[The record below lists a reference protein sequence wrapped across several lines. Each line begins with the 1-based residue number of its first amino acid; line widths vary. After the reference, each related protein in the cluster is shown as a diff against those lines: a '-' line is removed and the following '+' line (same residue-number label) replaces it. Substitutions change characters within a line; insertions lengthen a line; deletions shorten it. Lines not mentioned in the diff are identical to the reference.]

1 MTQPTGSL
9 VHTTE
14 IQVRWCDMDA
24 FGHVNNSVYLSYF
37 EMARID
43 WWHSITPKDL
53 QFQDVG
59 PVIVTANCTFLKAI
73 LYPETIIVSLFV
85 GPAGRS
91 SYDCFYK
98 IHSKNQADVLYAEGT
113 TKVVWVDRQLEK
125 SIPLPDYI
133 RKHLP
138 EKMS

>member
-1 MTQPTGSL
+1 MTQPNWKC
-9 VHTTE
+9 VYTTE
-14 IQVRWCDMDA
+14 IPVRWCDMDA

-37 EMARID
+37 EVARID
-43 WWHSITPKDL
+43 WWQSITPNDIHL
-53 QFQDVG
+53 YDVG

-73 LYPETIIVSLFV
+73 VYPETVLVKLFV

-91 SYDCFYK
+91 SYDCFYQ
-98 IHSKNQADVLYAEGT
+98 IYSQQHTDVLYAEGT

-133 RKHLP
+133 RHHLP
-138 EKMS
+138 EKSP